1 MVHFLLG
8 LINQLGGLCNKGP
21 GSTEPAFARGLQCL
35 LLWPTFTIRNN
46 GSLNFSPG
54 NKMKGHLNNI
64 NIIVYLSMFFNH
76 VSAQVGMPRMAVFL
90 SSAESKSSRHNLV
103 LQNVGKTVEYRI
115 ILRKQQKMSSGGGSA
130 FLDVS
135 FVAAID
141 TRRRLR

>member
-1 MVHFLLG
+1 
-8 LINQLGGLCNKGP
+8 
-21 GSTEPAFARGLQCL
+21 
-35 LLWPTFTIRNN
+35 
-46 GSLNFSPG
+46 
-54 NKMKGHLNNI
+54 MKGHLNNHT
-64 NIIVYLSMFFNH
+64 NIIVYLSMFFNY
-76 VSAQVGMPRMAVFL
+76 VSAQVNMPRMAVFL